1 MSIEVTVWTEIWQT
15 VVILIGAIA
24 IWILART
31 LVRRWSQRVRLK
43 LESTGDLRDRARAQR
58 LETVSRTFSTVILL
72 VVVSI
77 AVLIVLA
84 VWGVPIIPIV
94 ASLSVV
100 GVAIGFGAQS
110 FIKDLIAGLFVLIE
124 DQYAI
129 GDVVELAGVSGT
141 VEEIRLRTTVLRG
154 LDGSV
159 YHIPNGEIRV
169 AKNLTHEYSRLVVDL
184 SIAYE
189 ESVDRAIDVIGEESA
204 SFAAD
209 PDWAH
214 RLIEDPVVLGVDEL
228 ADSGVIVRVLMTTD
242 PDERWTV
249 KREFLRRIKNRLD
262 DEGIEIPYPHLT
274 IASRSVET

>member
-15 VVILIGAIA
+15 AVILVGAIA
-24 IWILART
+24 IWIVARA
-31 LVRRWSQRVRLK
+31 LIRRWGRRVRSK
-43 LESTGDLRDRARAQR
+43 LESTGDIRDRARAQR
-58 LETVSRTFSTVILL
+58 FETVSRTFSTVVFL
-72 VVVSI
+72 VVVSV

-84 VWGVPIIPIV
+84 VWGVPIVPLV

-100 GVAIGFGAQS
+100 GVAVGFGAQS
-110 FIKDLIAGLFVLIE
+110 FIKDVIAGLFVLIE

-169 AKNLTHEYSRLVVDL
+169 AKNLTHEFSRLVVDL

-214 RLIEDPVVLGVDEL
+214 RLIEDPTVLGVDEL

-274 IASRSVET
+274 IASRSEET

>member
-1 MSIEVTVWTEIWQT
+1 MNIEVTVWTEIWQT
-15 VVILIGAIA
+15 AAILVVAFA
-24 IWILART
+24 TWILSRFII
-31 LVRRWSQRVRLK
+31 RRWSRRGRLK

-58 LETVSRTFSTVILL
+58 LETISRTFSTVVFL
-72 VVVSI
+72 VVVTV
-77 AVLIVLA
+77 ALLIVLA
-84 VWGVPIIPIV
+84 IWGVPIVPIV
-94 ASLSVV
+94 ASLSVIGIAV
-100 GVAIGFGAQS
+100 GFGAQS
-110 FIKDLIAGLFVLIE
+110 FVKDVIAGLFVLIE
-124 DQYAI
+124 GQYAI
-129 GDVVELAGVSGT
+129 GDVVELAGASGT

-189 ESVDRAIDVIGEESA
+189 ESVDRAIDVIGDESA

-209 PDWAH
+209 PDWAY
-214 RLIEDPVVLGVDEL
+214 RLVDAPTVLGVDEL
-228 ADSGVIVRVLMTTD
+228 AESGVIVRVLMTTD

-274 IASRSVET
+274 IVSRSEET

>member
-31 LVRRWSQRVRLK
+31 LIRRWSQRVRLK

-58 LETVSRTFSTVILL
+58 LDTVSRTFSTVIFL
-72 VVVSI
+72 VVISI

-110 FIKDLIAGLFVLIE
+110 FVKDLIAGLFVLIE

-228 ADSGVIVRVLMTTD
+228 AESGVIVRVLMTTD